1 MKMLIDFIV
10 RSSADPRKTSLMVKG
25 FLLGIVTVLSA
36 ESAQW
41 LGLLCDFS
49 SYCYYI
55 DPSIWEEI
63 KMLVSH
69 VAELVFYILS
79 AASTVMFI
87 WGGLRKAY
95 LTAVGRNP
103 LV

>member
-1 MKMLIDFIV
+1 MFIDFIV

-25 FLLGIVTVLSA
+25 ALLWVVTFLGA

-55 DPSIWEEI
+55 DPTVWEEI
-63 KMLVSH
+63 KMLVNH
-69 VAELVFYILS
+69 AAELVFYILS
-79 AASTVMFI
+79 AISTVMFM

-95 LTAVGRNP
+95 LTAIGRNP
-103 LV
+103 LVK